1 MEPRETYKQK
11 LDSEIHQ
18 ITDKLET
25 RVRELGDQARADLR
39 PHLDAVN
46 VRMEHVKEALRR
58 AALATDE
65 TWETI
70 KMDADRAYQDVKVA
84 VEHAQQAIA
93 REQQR
98 RKIPHV
104 DGDAPFAAPLPVKGT
119 FAAPAARAKNAKK
132 KGPREAHHHHHQH

>member
-18 ITDKLET
+18 ITDKLEA
-25 RVRELGDQARADLR
+25 RVRELSDQARADLR

-46 VRMEHVKEALRR
+46 VRMEHVKETLRR
-58 AALATDE
+58 AAIATDE
-65 TWETI
+65 TWEVI
-70 KMDADRAYQDVKVA
+70 KKDADRAYQDVKVA

-104 DGDAPFAAPLPVKGT
+104 EGDAPFADPLPVKGT
-119 FAAPAARAKNAKK
+119 FGAPAARAKK
-132 KGPREAHHHHHQH
+132 KGSREAHHHQH